1 MSTSKDLSAYV
12 ARLEEKA
19 IAKPAKAAALEA
31 KLDARIASLIAK
43 GKTVVIDGA
52 TVTSYNLDT
61 SGSSSGGGSSGSGTT
76 GTTYELSTGLDNKV
90 GTANNDTFNAPN
102 AAVTAA
108 GQTFTVADTVVG
120 GAGTDTLNA
129 VIGAANTYAASNVS
143 GVEIINGTFAAAG
156 TISLLGSSGV
166 TNANGNGST
175 AAATFSNIG
184 STSVGLGV
192 YNTDQNHT
200 FTFTAAAVSG
210 ASDSATLT
218 VSNATAGT
226 VTIADV
232 ETISIVSTGGANA
245 LTALTAAA
253 ATTINVSGDTTLN
266 LGAANTVATRITS
279 TNTAG
284 VTLTSNNAA
293 AVSITG
299 GAGNDAIT
307 LTEGAA
313 ASNSVNGGAGNDT
326 ITFTANLDTGDT
338 VVGGD
343 GTDTV
348 VALSADATATYTNIS
363 GIERIQVSDALAAGL
378 TTANFQSGIERVNL
392 AAGTGGQTITFQAGS
407 KTLALAAAAGAA
419 IVAGDTGSATTDSLT
434 LLNTSAATDVYDGRA
449 LTLTGFETVT
459 VNTDTTTT
467 RVSNDLGA
475 IGITPDSGG
484 SVTLN
489 FVGNNTVTTTGI
501 TVSSATAGVVNASG
515 LTGTAAFNDG
525 GNAATGVTSITGSSN
540 SDTITG
546 SATATTIDGGAGND
560 SLTGGAAADVI
571 AGGTGNDT
579 IGGAAGNDSITG
591 GDGNDS
597 ITSGTGNDTIDAG
610 AGNDTIIYGADL
622 ATGDSINGG
631 ADTDTLS
638 VTSAGTLATL
648 AGYSLSAVTTLND
661 RISNVE
667 RVLVT
672 DTFDLGAAFD
682 MARLD
687 SISYIRLTAAAGAIT
702 GNEEIS
708 GLSDGATVQVE
719 ADNAADTDVL
729 TLTLADNTGAANTL
743 NYVMQQAATDDYG
756 VVSVAGIETVNITA
770 NEATA
775 DSTVRT
781 ATLGLTVSRS
791 DGTNTRAVTVNFLG
805 TEAITVDTAIGA
817 DTINAGAMTAA
828 FIMTDTT
835 GSAIAQTITSGS
847 GADSIYGGGGADTI
861 DSGSGAD
868 SIVAGT
874 GADVV
879 TGGTGAD
886 TILGGA
892 GNDSVI
898 LTESTASSDTV
909 WLNWSG
915 GTDIDS
921 IVGFT
926 TGSTNGDVIAF
937 DVSELVKVAT
947 SGGVHSTA
955 TVLANLDDA
964 ADPATT
970 EGVQV
975 LTAAAAAVADA
986 NIFVLSGTSF
996 STTGEV
1002 EDALEVG
1009 GSRALSSISATI
1021 DAQDLFFVVYTDGA
1035 DAYIAAARVTIN
1047 DDGGTFDAG
1056 SLSVLNLAKL
1066 VGVSSIGSTTF
1077 VAGNFDF
1084 V

>member
-1 MSTSKDLSAYV
+1 MSTSKDLSSLVDSLQA
-12 ARLEEKA
+12 KA
-19 IAKPAKAAALEA
+19 AAKPAKAAIYQA
-31 KLDARIASLIAK
+31 KLDAKIAAIIAK
-43 GKTVVIDGA
+43 GKTVVIDGS
-52 TVTSYNLDT
+52 TVTSYDLDT
-61 SGSSSGGGSSGSGTT
+61 GGSSGGGSSGSGTT
-76 GTTYELSTGLDNKV
+76 GTTYDLSTGLDNKV

-102 AAVTAA
+102 AAGTAA
-108 GQTFTVADTVVG
+108 GQTFTVADTIVG
-120 GAGTDTLNA
+120 GNGTDTLNA

-143 GVEIINGTFAAAG
+143 GVEIINGTFTAAG

-175 AAATFSNIG
+175 AAATFTNIA

-200 FTFTAAAVSG
+200 FTFTTAAVAG
-210 ASDSATLT
+210 AADSTTLT
-218 VSNATAGT
+218 VSNVTAGT
-226 VTIADV
+226 VTIANV
-232 ETISIVSTGGANA
+232 ETVNVVSTGGANA

-253 ATTINVSGDTTLN
+253 ATTLNVSGDTTLN
-266 LGAANTVATRITS
+266 LGAANTVATTITS

-284 VTLTSNNAA
+284 LTLTSDVAT

-307 LTEGAA
+307 LTETAA

-338 VVGGD
+338 VNGGD

-348 VALSADATATYTNIS
+348 VALSVDATATYTRIS

-378 TTANFQSGIERVNL
+378 TTANFQAGIERVNL
-392 AAGTGGQTITFQAGS
+392 AAGTGGQTITFEAGS

-419 IVAGDTGSATTDSLT
+419 IVAGDTGSATTDT
-434 LLNTSAATDVYDGRA
+434 LSILNTSAGTDVYDGRA

-484 SVTLN
+484 AVTLN
-489 FVGNNTVTTTGI
+489 FVGNNTITTTGI
-501 TVSSATAGVVNASG
+501 TISSATAGVVNASG
-515 LTGTAAFNDG
+515 LTGTAIFNDG
-525 GNAATGVTSITGSSN
+525 GNAATGVTSITGSAN
-540 SDTITG
+540 GDTITG
-546 SATATTIDGGAGND
+546 SATATTIDGGAGAD

-571 AGGTGNDT
+571 TGGTGNDT
-579 IGGAAGNDSITG
+579 IGGAAGNDSIGG
-591 GDGNDS
+591 GDGDDS
-597 ITSGTGNDTIDAG
+597 ITSGAGNDTVDAG
-610 AGNDTIIYGADL
+610 GGNDTIIYAGDL
-622 ATGDSINGG
+622 ATGDSIDGG

-638 VTSAGTLATL
+638 VTNAS
-648 AGYSLSAVTTLND
+648 VTTLRGYSISAVNTLNG

-667 RVLVT
+667 RVSVS
-672 DTFDLGAAFD
+672 DSFNQGAAFD
-682 MARLD
+682 MSRLD
-687 SISYIRLTAAAGAIT
+687 SISYITLVDGIT
-702 GNEEIS
+702 GDEEIS
-708 GLSDGATVQVE
+708 GLANGSTVVLN
-719 ADNAADTDVL
+719 ADHNNDADIL
-729 TLTLADNTGAANTL
+729 TLSLADNTGSADTL
-743 NYVMQQAATDDYG
+743 NFNMTQAATDDYG
-756 VVSVAGIETVNITA
+756 VLSVAGIETVNITA

-775 DSTVRT
+775 SSTVRT

-817 DTINAGAMTAA
+817 DTINASAMTAA

-874 GADVV
+874 GADVI
-879 TGGTGAD
+879 TGGAGAD

-898 LTESTASSDTV
+898 LTESNAASDTV

-926 TGSTNGDVIAF
+926 SGSTNGDVIAF

-964 ADPATT
+964 GAPGTT
-970 EGVQV
+970 EGVQIM
-975 LTAAAAAVADA
+975 TAAAAAAADA

-1009 GSRALSSISATI
+1009 GSRALSTVSATI
-1021 DAQDLFFVVYTDGA
+1021 DAQDLFFVVYTDGS
-1035 DAYIAAARVTIN
+1035 DTYVAAARVTID

-1056 SLSVLNLAKL
+1056 SLSIVNLAKL
-1066 VGVSSIGSTTF
+1066 VGISSIGSTTF

>member
-1 MSTSKDLSAYV
+1 MSTSKDLSSLVDSLQA
-12 ARLEEKA
+12 KA
-19 IAKPAKAAALEA
+19 AAKPAKAAIYQA
-31 KLDARIASLIAK
+31 KLDAKIAAIIAK

-52 TVTSYNLDT
+52 TVTSYDLDT
-61 SGSSSGGGSSGSGTT
+61 GGSSGGGSSGSGTT
-76 GTTYELSTGLDNKV
+76 GTTYDLSTGLDNKV

-102 AAVTAA
+102 AAGTAA

-120 GAGTDTLNA
+120 GNGTDTLNA
-129 VIGAANTYAASNVS
+129 VIGAASTYAASNVS
-143 GVEIINGTFAAAG
+143 GVEIINGTFTAAG

-175 AAATFSNIG
+175 AAATFTNIA

-200 FTFTAAAVSG
+200 FTFTAAAVAG
-210 ASDSATLT
+210 AADSTTLT

-226 VTIADV
+226 VTVANV
-232 ETISIVSTGGANA
+232 ETINVVSTGGANA

-253 ATTINVSGDTTLN
+253 ATTLNFSGDTTLN
-266 LGAANTVATRITS
+266 LGAANTVATTITS

-284 VTLTSNNAA
+284 ITLTSDVAT
-293 AVSITG
+293 AVTMSG

-307 LTEGAA
+307 LAETAA

-326 ITFTANLDTGDT
+326 ITFTQNLDTGDT

-348 VALSADATATYTNIS
+348 VAVSADATASYTNIS
-363 GIERIQVSDALAAGL
+363 GVERIQVSDALAAGL
-378 TTANFQSGIERVNL
+378 TTANFQAGIERVNL
-392 AAGTGGQTITFQAGS
+392 ADQTGGQTITFEAGS
-407 KTLALAAAAGAA
+407 KTLALAVAAGAA
-419 IVAGDTGSATTDSLT
+419 IVVGDTGTATNDALT
-434 LLNTSAATDVYDGRA
+434 LLNTSAGTDVYDA
-449 LTLTGFETVT
+449 QNLTVTGFETVT
-459 VNTDTTTT
+459 VSTDTTTT
-467 RVSNDLGA
+467 RASNDLGA
-475 IGITPDSGG
+475 ISITPDSGG
-484 SVTLN
+484 AVALN
-489 FVGNNTVTTTGI
+489 FVGNNAVTTTGI
-501 TVSSATAGVVNASG
+501 TISSATAGVVNASG
-515 LTGTAAFNDG
+515 LTGTATFNDG
-525 GNAATGVTSITGSSN
+525 GNAATGVTSITGSAN
-540 SDTITG
+540 GDRITG
-546 SATATTIDGGAGND
+546 SATATTIDGGAGSD
-560 SLTGGAAADVI
+560 TLTGGALADVI
-571 AGGTGNDT
+571 VGGTGNDT
-579 IGGAAGNDSITG
+579 IDGAAGNDSVTG

-610 AGNDTIIYGADL
+610 SGNDTIVFGANL

-631 ADTDTLS
+631 DGTDTLS

-648 AGYSLSAVTTLND
+648 AGYSLSAVNALNE
-661 RISNVE
+661 RISNIE

-672 DTFDLGAAFD
+672 DTINLGAAFD
-682 MARLD
+682 MSRLD
-687 SISYIRLTAAAGAIT
+687 SISYLRLTAAAGTIT
-702 GNEEIS
+702 GDEEIS
-708 GLSDGATVQVE
+708 GLANNSTVQV
-719 ADNAADTDVL
+719 DVDPNATTDVL
-729 TLTLADNTGAANTL
+729 TLTLADNTGASDTL
-743 NYVMQQAATDDYG
+743 NFVMQQAASDDYG
-756 VVSVAGIETVNITA
+756 VLSVAGVETLNITA

-775 DSTVRT
+775 SATVNT
-781 ATLGLTVSRS
+781 AQLGLTISRS

-817 DTINAGAMTAA
+817 DTINASSMTAA

-861 DSGSGAD
+861 DSGSGGD

-874 GADVV
+874 GADVI
-879 TGGTGAD
+879 TGGAGAD

-898 LTESTASSDTV
+898 LTESNASSDTV

-915 GTDIDS
+915 ATDIDS

-937 DVSELVKVAT
+937 DVSELVKVST

-964 ADPATT
+964 GAPGTT
-970 EGVQV
+970 EGVQIM
-975 LTAAAAAVADA
+975 TAAAAAAADA

-1009 GSRALSSISATI
+1009 GSRALSTVSATI
-1021 DAQDLFFVVYTDGA
+1021 DAQDLFFVVYTDGS
-1035 DAYIAAARVTIN
+1035 DTYVAAARVTID

-1056 SLSVLNLAKL
+1056 SLSIVNLAKL